1 MVRNRVLSRDSSN
14 VLPVREPLKQWKL
27 KDFIL
32 LGRMGQGSY
41 SEVFRAMEKTTG
53 WIFALKVLSK
63 EQIKELE
70 QENNVVR

>member
-1 MVRNRVLSRDSSN
+1 
-14 VLPVREPLKQWKL
+14 
-27 KDFIL
+27 
-32 LGRMGQGSY
+32 MGQGSY